1 MPKVYVKDCG
11 KICNTTNG
19 SIQNGTGYDVLFEN
33 FKELPTLKKYINDF
47 EFDEADDAFFN
58 DGQSKLGLSLF
69 KPYWI
74 VDQGVLHIYQ
84 SFFKMRYKKEDE
96 EENSSR
102 MYQIYRLLLAPV
114 NTMIN
119 YEKINESIN
128 LKENDP
134 LILKK
139 IRYNENLSNLKQDD
153 AILLPGLSA
162 QDIDELKN
170 AENPYLFN
178 EDIEYPLTQDH
189 QQILDLVKL
198 CIELIVCGKNIVFYS
213 KKDDKNVVIDEDL
226 FYEIASR
233 VYQDLP
239 SYELKALFS
248 CAWNV
253 SKMYDEA
260 KKKRLVVANHY
271 LLNSSSELISQPDL
285 IYILINDD
293 YSFSV
298 NIKDMQEDLEFVR
311 DKIKIANEHHLY
323 KNRLHFAI
331 CLEVYKK
338 IYLSYHQFFENG
350 VYPNYTNFPSFLKHA
365 KIDQEDLLPQ
375 ALQSIYNFQYAHPF
389 YMKDDILVSQVNE
402 YLVEAEQYD
411 LSRINDYWT
420 ILLRSNDPKMKD
432 EINERLYDYHQIPHD
447 PPKNIFS
454 QTLKFFIM
462 NDSVET
468 DRWKKLDQAKKAVLL
483 LSKQLEEIK
492 STFSKHYETMK
503 EKRNNELN
511 QIKSEVQEAIHLA
524 YIYLM
529 IDYPFVQCYPHLFQK
544 INVYDNEKI
553 LEKIKTLLVQTN
565 ITDKNFANSVIKEL
579 VEDVMK
585 VNHFEWPWQQLELIK
600 NGENT
605 RKILSIWEQLGN
617 KILDF
622 KPIQKE
628 ETLPK
633 LTPTIEYDKD
643 QKIKSQEQRLRQ
655 YHMSYDN
662 LSQKY
667 EEVIDDNKIKNN
679 ALIVS
684 AVIIILQLL
693 GYSPFS
699 WLKFW

>member
-1 MPKVYVKDCG
+1 MPKVYIKDYG

-19 SIQNGTGYDVLFEN
+19 SIQNGAGYDILFEN
-33 FKELPTLKKYINDF
+33 FKELPILKKYINDF
-47 EFDEADDAFFN
+47 EFNETNDDFLN
-58 DGQSKLGLSLF
+58 EGQIELGLSLF

-74 VDQGVLHIYQ
+74 IDQGVLHIYQ

-96 EENSSR
+96 EENLSR
-102 MYQIYRLLLAPV
+102 IYQISRLLLSSV
-114 NTMIN
+114 NTTIN
-119 YEKINESIN
+119 HEKMNESIN

-153 AILLPGLSA
+153 AILLPGLSS

-170 AENPYLFN
+170 TENPYLFN
-178 EDIEYPLTQDH
+178 EEIEYPLTQDH

-198 CIELIVCGKNIVFYS
+198 CIELIACEKHIVFYS

-248 CAWNV
+248 CAWNI

-260 KKKRLVVANHY
+260 KENRLLVANHY
-271 LLNSSSELISQPDL
+271 LLNSSSELISHPDL
-285 IYILINDD
+285 VYILIKND
-293 YSFSV
+293 YSYSV
-298 NIKDMQEDLEFVR
+298 NVQDMQEDLDIVR

-338 IYLSYHQFFENG
+338 VYLSYDHFFENG
-350 VYPNYTNFPSFLKHA
+350 VYSNYTNFPSFMKHE

-375 ALQSIYNFQYAHPF
+375 ALQSIYNFQHAYPF
-389 YMKDDILVSQVNE
+389 YMKDDILVSHVNE
-402 YLVEAEQYD
+402 YLVQVEQDD

-420 ILLRSNDPKMKD
+420 ILLRPNDPKIKD
-432 EINERLYDYHQIPHD
+432 EINERLYDYHEIPHD

-462 NDSVET
+462 NNAEET
-468 DRWKKLDQAKKAVLL
+468 DRWKKLDQAKKAVLQ
-483 LSKQLEEIK
+483 LSKKLEEIK
-492 STFSKHYETMK
+492 GTYSKHYEKIK
-503 EKRNNELN
+503 EQRNIELN
-511 QIKSEVQEAIHLA
+511 KIKSEVQEAIHLA

-529 IDYPFVQCYPHLFQK
+529 IDYPFVQRYPNLFQQ
-544 INVYDNEKI
+544 INIDDNEKI

-565 ITDKNFANSVIKEL
+565 ITDKNFTNSVIKEL

-600 NGENT
+600 SGENT
-605 RKILSIWEQLGN
+605 RRILNIWEQLGN
-617 KILDF
+617 KVLDS

-628 ETLPK
+628 ETFPK
-633 LTPTIEYDKD
+633 FTPTIEYDKD
-643 QKIKSQEQRLRQ
+643 QKIKSQEIRLKQ
-655 YHMSYDN
+655 YQISYDN
-662 LSQKY
+662 LNQQH
-667 EEVIDDNKIKNN
+667 EELVNQNAIKKN

-684 AVIIILQLL
+684 TIIIILQLL
-693 GYSPFS
+693 GYEPFS
-699 WLKFW
+699 WLMFW